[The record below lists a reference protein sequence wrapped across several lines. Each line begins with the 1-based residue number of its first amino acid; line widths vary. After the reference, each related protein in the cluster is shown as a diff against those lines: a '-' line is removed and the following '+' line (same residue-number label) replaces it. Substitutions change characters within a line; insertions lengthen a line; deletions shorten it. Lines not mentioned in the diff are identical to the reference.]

1 MFLCQLCVIWNVA
14 SHLPLNLSS
23 PQSWGT
29 PHLLACL
36 WRSAAALDFSSW
48 TLIKLWGFCLF
59 DWWSSKFRED
69 CISYFLL
76 LFAKSCYEKS
86 EQEWKQFCQW
96 FNYHMCTVCTFWQ
109 CYFMEGMSTQV
120 LYICLWYFH
129 TNLKLQF
136 GREISLGVGL
146 FLKTSL

>member
-59 DWWSSKFRED
+59 DWWSSKFHED

-76 LFAKSCYEKS
+76 LLLNPVTKNQSKNESSFVSDLIITCVQCVRFCSVILWRECLRKFYTYIYGISIPIWNYSLAEKL
-86 EQEWKQFCQW
+86 
-96 FNYHMCTVCTFWQ
+96 V
-109 CYFMEGMSTQV
+109 
-120 LYICLWYFH
+120 
-129 TNLKLQF
+129 
-136 GREISLGVGL
+136 
-146 FLKTSL
+146 